1 MAFMRLKKQRRYLFG
16 SALGAAGLA
25 LGLGGALWTEQSS
38 PEVVRLGEGVASVN
52 DRAVTTMAA
61 NRNRAPLSPDT
72 EPTPDTSGVPIGEG
86 DASYYG
92 QELAGKRTASGE
104 RFDPVKLT
112 AAHRTLPLGSK
123 VRVTNPRN
131 GESVVVR
138 INDRGP
144 FHGNRVID
152 LSHSAARVIGL
163 VRSGTGRV
171 RMALLVP

>member
-1 MAFMRLKKQRRYLFG
+1 MAFMRLKKQRRYLLA
-16 SALGAAGLA
+16 SALGAAGLS
-25 LGLGGALWTEQSS
+25 LGLGGVLWTEQSS
-38 PEVVRLGEGVASVN
+38 PEIVRLGEGVASVN
-52 DRAVTTMAA
+52 DRAVATMAA
-61 NRNRAPLSPDT
+61 NRNGGSTLPNT
-72 EPTPDTSGVPIGEG
+72 KPTPNPSESPIGEG

-152 LSHSAARVIGL
+152 LSQSAARVIGL
-163 VRSGTGRV
+163 VQSGTGRV
-171 RMALLVP
+171 RMSLLVS